1 MDNYVMD
8 FLVLDDKVQAIEINC
23 YGSILI
29 PKYFDIFFTLVEV
42 AGPGLFD
49 WDKDFERMLH
59 GPCELRVIVDE
70 AGTVQSL

>member
-29 PKYFDIFFTLVEV
+29 PKYFDIFLLSQKWQDPDYSTGTKTLNECYTDR
-42 AGPGLFD
+42 ASL
-49 WDKDFERMLH
+49 
-59 GPCELRVIVDE
+59 EL
-70 AGTVQSL
+70 